1 MVWESPVASVLIIK
15 RRGHAKRETAIRAKS
30 LGRMEVRAVKSM
42 IPVLLFAL
50 MASPGVRGQSSNI
63 TSNQTSVDQEP
74 AQKENRDGEAALI
87 GSIKKGDV
95 ASVRDLLA
103 GGVTP
108 NARGEDGGSA
118 LLLAIAQNEREIIQ
132 SLLDSGANV
141 NEKDEDGD
149 TPLMIAG
156 ICGRAGIV
164 QELLARGADVN
175 AKDRG
180 GHAVLLLT
188 VWGAMMRSM
197 PPDLLKT
204 FLSDDESHLKK
215 VTEMFGS
222 EHTKIVQILLNKG
235 ADVNAR
241 ASDCGMTALMAAAM
255 SGDVEIVRILLGSD
269 AKVNN
274 EVGNGS
280 SILGLMGK
288 IDREIE
294 EKKNEPDE
302 DDQKIL
308 DWLRATA
315 QSRAEV
321 VRLLKEA
328 GAN

>member
-1 MVWESPVASVLIIK
+1 MKSII
-15 RRGHAKRETAIRAKS
+15 
-30 LGRMEVRAVKSM
+30 L
-42 IPVLLFAL
+42 VLLFAL
-50 MASPGVRGQSSNI
+50 MARPGVQGQSSNA
-63 TSNQTSVDQEP
+63 TSSQTLINQES
-74 AQKENRDGEAALI
+74 AQKGGQDDESALI

-103 GGVTP
+103 RGVTP
-108 NARGEDGGSA
+108 NAKDKDGGLA
-118 LLLAIAQNEREIIQ
+118 LFLAIGKNRAEIIQ
-132 SLLDSGANV
+132 ALLDSGANV

-156 ICGRAGIV
+156 ICGRAEIV

-188 VWGAMMRSM
+188 IWGAIMRSM

-204 FLSDDESHLKK
+204 FLSGDESYLKK
-215 VTEMFGS
+215 FTEMVGS
-222 EHTKIVQILLNKG
+222 EHTKIVQTLLDKG
-235 ADVNAR
+235 ADVDAR

-255 SGDVEIVRILLGSD
+255 SGDVKIVRVLLANN

-274 EVGNGS
+274 KMGDGS
-280 SILGLMGK
+280 SILGLMEK
-288 IDREIE
+288 IDQEIE
-294 EKKNEPDE
+294 EKKDESDE
-302 DDQKIL
+302 DDRKIL

-321 VRLLKEA
+321 VKLLKEA